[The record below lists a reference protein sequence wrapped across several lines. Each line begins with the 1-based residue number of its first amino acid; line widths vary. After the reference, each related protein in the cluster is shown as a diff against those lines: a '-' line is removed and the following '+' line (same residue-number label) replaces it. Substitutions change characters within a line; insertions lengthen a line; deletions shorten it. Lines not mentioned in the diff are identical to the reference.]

1 MSINEFSTICTYCV
15 DRTEEVCIVCIVR
28 QRHCNI
34 ARTVCTN
41 TDLSKMLSSTMAI
54 CIQQLLRSI
63 IVFISNLT
71 GVLID
76 CCNNS
81 SISIQLRISE
91 YTCIYFQSM
100 IDHVLSCSFI
110 WTACNTSSCSII
122 YWQCILSSINSQYIL
137 ISVEVILI
145 TSGSAVLICKYYI
158 SIRSKVCRRSK
169 CRHTL
174 FPYLVQV
181 NYIIQCIAIIL
192 RIRNIQTS
200 ILTILSN
207 VTVTVPVVSQL
218 SNNSSLRFSDSYL
231 QRHVDRS
238 MRCSI
243 QLADISYINSS
254 CMTCHFINTRLFCS
268 SQSPVKNCICCT
280 SFIHLFFHCSN
291 NLCNRSRNEWLTIGW
306 FSKLFGY
313 TTII

>member
-28 QRHCNI
+28 QRHCNV

-41 TDLSKMLSSTMAI
+41 TDLSKVLSSTMAI

-100 IDHVLSCSFI
+100 IDHVL
-110 WTACNTSSCSII
+110 SCSII

-207 VTVTVPVVSQL
+207 VTITVPVVS
-218 SNNSSLRFSDSYL
+218 
-231 QRHVDRS
+231 
-238 MRCSI
+238 
-243 QLADISYINSS
+243 
-254 CMTCHFINTRLFCS
+254 
-268 SQSPVKNCICCT
+268 
-280 SFIHLFFHCSN
+280 
-291 NLCNRSRNEWLTIGW
+291 
-306 FSKLFGY
+306 
-313 TTII
+313 